1 MSGLPILGMIE
12 GETERII
19 NDSGCGYVCKSGE
32 GYLLAEIVKK
42 MMKTSI
48 DTRKTMGIKGLNYAT
63 KEFDRDEL
71 IKKLESWMHEY
82 ADSL

>member
-1 MSGLPILGMIE
+1 
-12 GETERII
+12 
-19 NDSGCGYVCKSGE
+19 
-32 GYLLAEIVKK
+32 
-42 MMKTSI
+42 
-48 DTRKTMGIKGLNYAT
+48 MGIKGLNYAT